1 MAQDKFNLKKAL
13 ADSAQESDLA
23 NLASSGVRKVK
34 VLDENAL
41 QEMIQ
46 QAIDNVISSSTA
58 EERSRILADSRKQ
71 LTKLMNER
79 DEFASQAQMQA
90 ADRNDLIAEIEK
102 LQEEIKLRRKVDE
115 NKSASDQR
123 IQELEADNTY
133 LRGEHDGMVEALD
146 KAQTEIKELKEEIE
160 RLNAEIERLRSLLAE
175 QEGLQAQLDDVQAQ
189 LREKATLKRE
199 LDDAEAELSSLR
211 EKMEAQ
217 GDAAKKLAEEFQEN
231 VALKRQL
238 EALQAELA
246 ALRENATG
254 GDQLATELN
263 KANEEN
269 ADLRQQLE
277 DLKAAGATATSGLR
291 KELQQ
296 ARDLHA
302 EAKAEADRLKAE
314 LEAKPPPGPDPYVIL
329 PSDDEPSTRVRARTT
344 VVEPPPPPKPV
355 ITKPGKGLDVGTVNL
370 VAAAQNAEN
379 EIELRLQRNVFLD
392 VEITPY
398 TKAMLTKLEVG
409 YVVQGKRMYILGEPA
424 FKLANVLNRHSRR
437 PMKDGLISPK
447 EQDALPIMKLLIG
460 SILEEPRIPQEVCF
474 YSVPGDPVDSDL
486 SVAYHRDLFDAV
498 LKSLGYKPSHI
509 LEGHAVTFAE
519 LGEEDFTG
527 IGISCGGGMFNVCV
541 AYKSMPALSFSS
553 SRSGDWVDMNVAQVL
568 GIKPEKAAMLKEQ
581 GVDLVAPKNRE
592 EDAIAIYY
600 RNLIQY
606 NINNIA
612 ERFRNAENMP
622 TFKDPISVVFSGG
635 TSMAG
640 NFIELVKDVFKK
652 IEFPIP
658 VKEVRMAKDPLNATA
673 KGALVAAQLEM
684 AHQASQ

>member
-1 MAQDKFNLKKAL
+1 MAQDKFNLKKVL
-13 ADSAQESDLA
+13 ADNSQVSDLA
-23 NLASSGVRKVK
+23 NLASSGVKRVK

-46 QAIDNVISSSTA
+46 QAIDAVISSSTA

-79 DEFASQAQMQA
+79 DEFASQAQMQQ

-115 NKSASDQR
+115 NQSAAEQR
-123 IQELEADNTY
+123 IQELEADNVY
-133 LRGEHDGMVEALD
+133 IRGEHDRMVESLD
-146 KAQTEIKELKEEIE
+146 NAQTEIKALKEEIE
-160 RLNAEIERLRSLLAE
+160 QLKAEIERLRALLAG
-175 QEGLQAQLDDVQAQ
+175 QEGLQRQLEEAQ
-189 LREKATLKRE
+189 
-199 LDDAEAELSSLR
+199 AELSTLR
-211 EKMEAQ
+211 EQNETQ
-217 GDAAKKLAEEFQEN
+217 GDAAKKLAEEFKEN
-231 VALKRQL
+231 RDLKRRL
-238 EALQAELA
+238 EELQAELT
-246 ALRENATG
+246 ALRENASG
-254 GDQLATELN
+254 GDQLAQELN

-269 ADLRQQLE
+269 ADLQQQIEELR
-277 DLKAAGATATSGLR
+277 AAGTTAASGLR
-291 KELQQ
+291 HELNQVRDDAAQKEAEYQKRL
-296 ARDLHA
+296 A
-302 EAKAEADRLKAE
+302 EAQAEAERLKAQ
-314 LEAKPPPGPDPYVIL
+314 LPPPGEPYVVL
-329 PSDDEPSTRVRARTT
+329 PSEEGPPA
-344 VVEPPPPPKPV
+344 EAAPPPPPPKPV
-355 ITKPGKGLDVGTVNL
+355 ISKPGKGLDVGTVNL
-370 VAAAQNAEN
+370 VSACQNAEN
-379 EIELRLQRNVFLD
+379 EIELRTQRNVFLD

-398 TKAMLTKLEVG
+398 TKAMLTKLNVG
-409 YVVQGKRMYILGEPA
+409 YVIQGKRMYILGEPA
-424 FKLANVLNRHSRR
+424 FNLANVLNRRTRR

-460 SILEEPRIPQEVCF
+460 SILDEPRIPQEVCF

-553 SRSGDWVDMNVAQVL
+553 ARSGDWVDLNVAQVL

-581 GVDLVAPKNRE
+581 GVDLTAPKNRE
-592 EDAIAIYY
+592 EDAISIYY

-606 NINNIA
+606 NISNIA
-612 ERFRNAENMP
+612 ERFRSAENMP
-622 TFKDPISVVFSGG
+622 TFNDPISVVFSGG

-652 IEFPIP
+652 IDFPIP
-658 VKEVRMAKDPLNATA
+658 VKEIRMAKDPLNATA

-684 AHQASQ
+684 AHLASQ